1 MTVHSATALG
11 NQHRPAVGCLV
22 SEQSAACQEV
32 TLGLESTAIPSRGR
46 DRWRMPRVAIGPRAR
61 GSWSRHRHRECGQS
75 TRLTRDCP
83 RPTGRR
89 PRAAAELRSQPQDC
103 SRISGQTLHRYQPQW
118 SRCLPPRLV
127 PRLRVDH
134 LGQDQP
140 PIWAVVIAR
149 TKRKMMIFSHSRQ
162 LHRPIQAMSAGH
174 ERGSSGS
181 RSRDVMPKA

>member
-89 PRAAAELRSQPQDC
+89 PRAAAELRSHIRSDTPQVP
-103 SRISGQTLHRYQPQW
+103 TAMEP
-118 SRCLPPRLV
+118 LP
-127 PRLRVDH
+127 
-134 LGQDQP
+134 
-140 PIWAVVIAR
+140 A
-149 TKRKMMIFSHSRQ
+149 
-162 LHRPIQAMSAGH
+162 
-174 ERGSSGS
+174 
-181 RSRDVMPKA
+181 PKASAAPSGRSPGPRPTAHMGGCDRKDQEEDDDLQPFAPAASTYPSDECWP